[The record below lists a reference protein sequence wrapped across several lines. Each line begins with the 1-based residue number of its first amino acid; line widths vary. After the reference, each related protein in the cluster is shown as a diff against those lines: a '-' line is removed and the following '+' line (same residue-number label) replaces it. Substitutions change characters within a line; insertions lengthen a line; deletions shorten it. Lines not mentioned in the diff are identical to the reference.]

1 MSRLNSGLNIIV
13 LSDDAERFR
22 GALTIAIADNALGRS
37 ARIFL
42 QLDAVRL
49 LAPPPIKA
57 AQDDAHNA
65 NGLPSLS
72 VLLDEALECG
82 VIIIACQSGLA
93 LAGLCA
99 SDIDPRIEAGGPIS
113 FLKSVESDDRLLSV

>member
-1 MSRLNSGLNIIV
+1 MPRLNSGLNIIV

-22 GALTIAIADNALGRS
+22 GALTLAMADNAMGRS

-49 LAPPPIKA
+49 LAPPITA
-57 AQDDAHNA
+57 AHDDTHSA

-72 VLLDEALECG
+72 ALLDEALDNG
-82 VIIIACQSGLA
+82 VNLIACQSGLA
-93 LAGLCA
+93 LAGLSA
-99 SDIDPRIEAGGPIS
+99 RDIDPRIEAGGPIS
-113 FLKSVESDDRLLSV
+113 FLKSVEPDDRLLSV